1 MDNLQLTGYIN
12 IFYLEVVMLKRTID
26 IVASLLA
33 IIILMPLLFV
43 TAMWIRLDSRG
54 PMLFVQRRIGVNDQE
69 FLMYKFRTM
78 FIGTPEVATD
88 KLTNSQAYITKL
100 GYYLRKYSIDEL
112 PQLFNVLF
120 GHMSLVGPR
129 PALYNQYDL
138 RQIRK
143 EVGIHKIKPGVTG
156 WAQVNGRDEISL
168 QEKVRLDLVYFEQ
181 QSLLLDAKILAMTV
195 FSVYGGDGVNKK
207 SSTQNMR

>member
-1 MDNLQLTGYIN
+1 M
-12 IFYLEVVMLKRTID
+12 D
-26 IVASLLA
+26 IVASLIA
-33 IIILMPLLFV
+33 IVILLPLLLG
-43 TAMWIRLDSRG
+43 TAIWIRLDSKG
-54 PMLFVQRRIGVNDQE
+54 PILFIQRRIGVNDTE

-88 KLTNSQAYITKL
+88 KLTDSQQYITKI

-112 PQLFNVLF
+112 PQLFNVLL

-138 RQIRK
+138 RQMRK
-143 EVGIHKIKPGVTG
+143 EVDIHQIRPGVTG

-168 QEKVRLDLVYFEQ
+168 QEKVHLDLVYLQQ
-181 QSLLLDAKILAMTV
+181 QSLILDLKILMMTV
-195 FSVYGGDGVNKK
+195 FSVSSGDGVSKK
-207 SSTQNMR
+207 SVTQSMRQMLEKR

>member
-1 MDNLQLTGYIN
+1 
-12 IFYLEVVMLKRTID
+12 MLKRTVD

-33 IIILMPLLFV
+33 IIILMPLLLG
-43 TAMWIRLDSRG
+43 TAIWIWLDSRG
-54 PMLFVQRRIGVNDQE
+54 TMLFTQRRSGINDEE

-88 KLTNSQAYITKL
+88 KLTNSQTYITKI

-129 PALYNQYDL
+129 PALHNQYDL
-138 RQIRK
+138 RQMRK
-143 EVGIHKIKPGVTG
+143 EVGIDQIRPGVTG
-156 WAQVNGRDEISL
+156 WAQVNGRDEISI
-168 QEKVRLDLVYFEQ
+168 QEKVRLDLVYLQQ
-181 QSLLLDAKILAMTV
+181 QSLLLDMKIMVLTV
-195 FSVYGGDGVNKK
+195 FNISSGAGVSKK
-207 SSTQNMR
+207 PSA

>member
-1 MDNLQLTGYIN
+1 MI
-12 IFYLEVVMLKRTID
+12 KRIVD
-26 IVASLLA
+26 ILVSLVA
-33 IIILMPLLFV
+33 IIILMPLFLGVV
-43 TAMWIRLDSRG
+43 TLIVLDSPG
-54 PMLFVQRRIGVNDQE
+54 PIVFAQRRIGVNDTE

-88 KLTNSQAYITKL
+88 KLTNSQNYITKI

-112 PQLFNVLF
+112 PQLFNVLL

-138 RQIRK
+138 RRMRN
-143 EVGIHKIKPGVTG
+143 EVGIHQIHPGVTG

-168 QEKVRLDLVYFEQ
+168 QEKVRLDLFYFQ
-181 QSLLLDAKILAMTV
+181 KQSILLDVKILTMTV
-195 FSVYGGDGVNKK
+195 FSICGGDGVNKK
-207 SSTQNMR
+207 SSIPG

>member
-1 MDNLQLTGYIN
+1 
-12 IFYLEVVMLKRTID
+12 MLKRTID
-26 IVASLLA
+26 ILASLLA
-33 IIILMPLLFV
+33 IIILMPLLLG
-43 TAMWIRLDSRG
+43 TAIWIWFDSRG
-54 PMLFVQRRIGVNDQE
+54 SILFVQRRIGVNDQE

-88 KLTNSQAYITKL
+88 KLTNSQKYITKI

-112 PQLFNVLF
+112 PQLFNVLL

-138 RQIRK
+138 RQMRK
-143 EVGIHKIKPGVTG
+143 EVGIHQIRPGVTG

-181 QSLLLDAKILAMTV
+181 QSLLLDAKILTMTV

-207 SSTQNMR
+207 SSTQDMR

>member
-1 MDNLQLTGYIN
+1 MI
-12 IFYLEVVMLKRTID
+12 KRTMD
-26 IVASLLA
+26 IVASLIA
-33 IIILMPLLFV
+33 IVILLPLLLG
-43 TAMWIRLDSRG
+43 TAIWIRLDSKG
-54 PMLFVQRRIGVNDQE
+54 PILFIQRRIGVNDTE

-88 KLTNSQAYITKL
+88 KLTDSQQYITKI

-112 PQLFNVLF
+112 PQLFNVLL

-138 RQIRK
+138 RQMRK
-143 EVGIHKIKPGVTG
+143 EVDIHQIRPGVTG

-168 QEKVRLDLVYFEQ
+168 QEKVHLDLVYLQQ
-181 QSLLLDAKILAMTV
+181 QSLILDLKILMMTV
-195 FSVYGGDGVNKK
+195 FSVSSGDGVSKK
-207 SSTQNMR
+207 SVTQSMRQMLEKR

>member
-1 MDNLQLTGYIN
+1 
-12 IFYLEVVMLKRTID
+12 MLKRTID

-138 RQIRK
+138 RKMRV
-143 EVGIHKIKPGVTG
+143 ELGISKIPPGITG
-156 WAQVNGRDEISL
+156 WAQINGRDEIPLSKKVDLDDYYL
-168 QEKVRLDLVYFEQ
+168 QKQSFGMDLR
-181 QSLLLDAKILAMTV
+181 ILYYTA
-195 FSVYGGDGVNKK
+195 FSVYTGNGVNIK
-207 SSTQNMR
+207 N